1 MWLVPDPPPDLPPRV
16 GYPDPAEEGWV
27 DWLPIGLSGKL
38 LMCLK
43 TRQKVLTQSAANIL
57 EFISF
62 SHRTKWMIPET
73 EDPVLEIIHS
83 LDGWQKEKYPLC
95 MTVLTGDLAGFS
107 AVGAGSNI
115 TERTRVARLALAVA
129 ILIESSP
136 MRVESTFA
144 RFPECAPAL
153 LKLAT
158 QAYMNKQRKL
168 WDTLDPPFHRSGIAR
183 ILALGFPLACVRDHY
198 FELRQGDN
206 QPISG
211 RCFACGVDFT
221 DSHLSSPEHQR
232 QRDWKTQP
240 VRASY
245 FPYHGLFPC
254 TAM

>member
-1 MWLVPDPPPDLPPRV
+1 MWHVPAPPPEPPPRS

-27 DWLPIGLSGKL
+27 DWLPIGPSGKL

-43 TRQKVLTQSAANIL
+43 TRQAVLTQAAANIL
-57 EFISF
+57 DFILGNNQ
-62 SHRTKWMIPET
+62 TIWMIPGT
-73 EDPVLEIIHS
+73 EDPVLKNIQS
-83 LDGWQKEKYPLC
+83 LDGWQDEKFPVC
-95 MTVLTGDLAGFS
+95 MTVLTGDLEGFS
-107 AVGAGSNI
+107 AVGAASNI
-115 TERTRVARLALAVA
+115 KQRTRVARLALAVA
-129 ILIESSP
+129 ILIEGSP
-136 MRVESTFA
+136 MLVESTLA

-168 WDTLDPPFHRSGIAR
+168 WDTLDPPPDRRGICG

-198 FELRQGDN
+198 FELRQCDN

-232 QRDWKTQP
+232 QHDWKTQP

-245 FPYHGLFPC
+245 FPKYGLFPC
-254 TAM
+254 